1 MDLFYHI
8 FYPVSLAF
16 VNKHY
21 TTLDNSYLLFV
32 SKEERYIKIIINSSS
47 MIPIYDKSSI
57 KSKCLYEKS
66 FKIFIFKRD
75 DSMDLTTYL

>member
-1 MDLFYHI
+1 M
-8 FYPVSLAF
+8 
-16 VNKHY
+16 
-21 TTLDNSYLLFV
+21 
-32 SKEERYIKIIINSSS
+32 KIIINSSS

-57 KSKCLYEKS
+57 KSKCLYKKS